1 MFGTQQQT
9 GIYTLVRHMKSRLTC
24 NLVNPWLD
32 LKAVRFVDSYFGCS
46 DATVSFVFHVVMPC
60 CGRCLGDDQDVEA
73 PLLDVCLLEACEKS
87 LKVSVCLPRSR
98 ILRGSWWP
106 FRSSGDEIEL
116 RLAVLGG
123 PDCDIFGPKKEGFE
137 SAQET
142 AWCRWGGRVVHE
154 VQGLLP
160 DTRYTVQVSLLIEGQ
175 QSSEEALLQSLE
187 ARTAPASTC
196 QFAGEDWGRSAFGK
210 EGKDPKKDAQT
221 PILLLMFLLQ
231 NVVLFIS
238 GCEFQARKKLF
249 FASARVLCTEG
260 LCHTSVKSVQLQT
273 SRDHTAARF
282 CSFTVRRFSVMAVG
296 SPLLQPNAE
305 DKWKVLSKCKQL
317 WQRCLPLSEPK
328 VVAQGTGPWNYAGR
342 CDLPTVFATSCH
354 HSQHR

>member
-1 MFGTQQQT
+1 MQPLALHMART
-9 GIYTLVRHMKSRLTC
+9 G
-24 NLVNPWLD
+24 
-32 LKAVRFVDSYFGCS
+32 G
-46 DATVSFVFHVVMPC
+46 
-60 CGRCLGDDQDVEA
+60 EA
-73 PLLDVCLLEACEKS
+73 PSEKRQPLCS
-87 LKVSVCLPRSR
+87 RSV
-98 ILRGSWWP
+98 
-106 FRSSGDEIEL
+106 
-116 RLAVLGG
+116 RLYVAQA
-123 PDCDIFGPKKEGFE
+123 DTASIFD
-137 SAQET
+137 S
-142 AWCRWGGRVVHE
+142 CRC
-154 VQGLLP
+154 
-160 DTRYTVQVSLLIEGQ
+160 
-175 QSSEEALLQSLE
+175 ALQDS
-187 ARTAPASTC
+187 
-196 QFAGEDWGRSAFGK
+196 
-210 EGKDPKKDAQT
+210 
-221 PILLLMFLLQ
+221 ILLTDVALSSQ
-231 NVVLFIS
+231 
-238 GCEFQARKKLF
+238 KLF

>member
-1 MFGTQQQT
+1 
-9 GIYTLVRHMKSRLTC
+9 
-24 NLVNPWLD
+24 
-32 LKAVRFVDSYFGCS
+32 
-46 DATVSFVFHVVMPC
+46 MPC
-60 CGRCLGDDQDVEA
+60 CGRCLGNDQDVEA

-123 PDCDIFGPKKEGFE
+123 PDCDIFGPKK
-137 SAQET
+137 ET

-210 EGKDPKKDAQT
+210 EGKDPKKDVAVPSRSPKSAGGRSVGPSISAQPAAPPRSVSDADEST
-221 PILLLMFLLQ
+221 IAPSELDGRDLEDRPEEWDFGVEEVHPNQSKIRDVSEAVNIEEVVPTTGQSIQCNLCSLMDCFKLARPQPTVTEESTEVTFHASSGSQGDVVHADTARRRRPVRPRFPGVAVDPASVGLELLPAL
-231 NVVLFIS
+231 NES
-238 GCEFQARKKLF
+238 
-249 FASARVLCTEG
+249 
-260 LCHTSVKSVQLQT
+260 QLQLVLDGR
-273 SRDHTAARF
+273 SRRARDAETPAARD
-282 CSFTVRRFSVMAVG
+282 S
-296 SPLLQPNAE
+296 
-305 DKWKVLSKCKQL
+305 
-317 WQRCLPLSEPK
+317 
-328 VVAQGTGPWNYAGR
+328 
-342 CDLPTVFATSCH
+342 
-354 HSQHR
+354 